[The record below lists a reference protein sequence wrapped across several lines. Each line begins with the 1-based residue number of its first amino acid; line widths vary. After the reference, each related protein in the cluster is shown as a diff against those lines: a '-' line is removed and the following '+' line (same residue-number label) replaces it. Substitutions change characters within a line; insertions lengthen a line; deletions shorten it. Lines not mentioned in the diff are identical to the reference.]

1 MNATDLISCYN
12 EEKAEIKC
20 KAFSDM
26 CKYEKTDSELKPKGC
41 ARAPTEKLSP
51 EVRRVLHDQVST
63 VIPRSFGFQVMANK
77 ENK

>member
-26 CKYEKTDSELKPKGC
+26 CKYEKTVSELKPKGC
-41 ARAPTEKLSP
+41 DTAPAQNLTS
-51 EVRRVLHDQVST
+51 EVRRVLHIELQFEDSIAYQS
-63 VIPRSFGFQVMANK
+63 
-77 ENK
+77 E